1 MACADKMATVYLGL
15 GSNLEPRKENLHF
28 AREHLPEVGVR
39 IVAESRI
46 YRTAPWG
53 VTDQPDFLNQ
63 VVRAETELSPTRL
76 VAELKRLEKLAG
88 RVKTVFWGPR
98 VLDIDILLY
107 EELTF
112 AAKGL
117 TIPHREICN
126 RAFVLI
132 PLLDVAP
139 DLVLP
144 GGMRAAAALARL
156 PEAERNGVVLYHE

>member
-1 MACADKMATVYLGL
+1 MACVKPRLVYLGL
-15 GSNLEPRKENLHF
+15 GSNLEPREENLRF
-28 AREHLPEVGVR
+28 AREHLADAGVR
-39 IVAESRI
+39 ITAESRI
-46 YRTAPWG
+46 YQTAPWG
-53 VTDQPDFLNQ
+53 MADQPDFLNQ
-63 VVRAETELSPTRL
+63 VLQAETELSPPQL
-76 VAELKRLEKLAG
+76 LAELKRLEKRAG

-144 GGMRAAAALARL
+144 GGIRAAAALARL
-156 PEAERNGVVLYHE
+156 PEAERRGVVLYQE